1 MQVQSTMVKEKDNNQ
16 SEGVTMSRPYKPA
29 GAPGLMPYL
38 TVPNAT
44 QALNFYQDAFGF
56 KLDSEPMRKGDEIQ
70 HAQMFLHDTKIM
82 FAPEG
87 AWDNE
92 RFAPNTNKTLSPIAL
107 YVYVEDVDA
116 TFEHAKKM
124 GAQVIDPPE
133 ETFWGDRMC
142 RLKDPFG
149 YDWSFA
155 TNVKDVDPNKSPF

>member
-1 MQVQSTMVKEKDNNQ
+1 MVKEKDSHQ
-16 SEGVTMSRPYKPA
+16 SKGVTMSRPYKPA
-29 GAPGLMPYL
+29 GVPGMMPYL

-44 QALNFYQDAFGF
+44 GALHFYQEAFGI

-70 HAQMFLHDTKIM
+70 HAEMRLLETRIM

-87 AWDNE
+87 SLDSE
-92 RFAPNTNKTLSPIAL
+92 RYAPNTTKTNSPIAL

-116 TFEHAKKM
+116 TFEQAKKM

-133 ETFWGDRMC
+133 DTFWGDRMC

-149 YDWSFA
+149 YDWSLA
-155 TNVKDVDPNKSPF
+155 TNVKDFDPKNQPF